1 MTRISLLAGS
11 ALAALALVAQS
22 GAAPNAAKLMG
33 DVGPGFTI
41 HLKRNGATV
50 KQLAP
55 GTYTIQVVDKS
66 NIHNFVLK
74 GPGLPKTLGKTITGI
89 QFEGT
94 SKVKTVTLVKGT
106 YTYVCT
112 PHASIPSMRGTFK
125 VS

>member
-1 MTRISLLAGS
+1 MTRISLLAGT
-11 ALAALALVAQS
+11 AIAALALVAQS
-22 GAAPNAAKLMG
+22 GAAPQAAKLMG

-41 HLKRNGATV
+41 HLKQNGKTV

-66 NIHNFVLK
+66 DIHNFVLE
-74 GPGLPKTLGKTITGI
+74 GPGLPKIGKTITGI
-89 QFEGT
+89 KFAGT

-112 PHASIPSMRGTFK
+112 PHRSVPTMRGTFK